1 MMYSYHI
8 FYFPFKWKIERNA
21 NKIFAEQVSLNNIQP
36 SGLSNWET
44 NYSPQDQ
51 EEQKELYNEKNYY
64 FKFVHPVLYDDG
76 TENSL
81 VRHYERKEP
90 QNEEVFYNI
99 KISKN
104 GQVLDYRL
112 RVVAINLNF
121 YSTGVGMLSFY
132 LENNEKDDFQSV
144 LNINQYGRRIFPPF
158 YKDIDVRSQIALS
171 ISIDG
176 LYGGTE
182 RYTEN
187 FERYTTSMDWEPAL
201 FLGNLIG
208 DLQENLKILPVI
220 DDRMFVNCWY
230 GNNKIADEFYLNE
243 EECKRIEKENQDLVI
258 AKQIIEEKQEK
269 RLSDF
274 LNKDFWYE
282 YIFVD
287 SSSPT
292 CRNRMMK
299 DKLLEDATYKRWQMD
314 GSLYGVS
321 RYSLVLLTSE
331 SGFAKDVLQVHMRT
345 IYSRMI
351 ELVLVQRASMLRFS
365 GEVTILSRLSPADT
379 RESAIKIASLYQ
391 EYIRFVNQIFF
402 RSVTSQDQGIELYQL
417 FVNQFELE
425 KQIGDLEDEIGELH
439 QYISLLIEKAKSEQG
454 TLLNQIA
461 AILLPATILTGFF
474 GMNPIAS
481 NDSWLSQGILIVV
494 VTLIVFFLLL
504 NIKKLR

>member
-1 MMYSYHI
+1 MYSYHI
-8 FYFPFKWKIERNA
+8 FYFPFKWKIEKNA
-21 NKIFAEQVSLNNIQP
+21 NKVFAKQVSLSNIRP
-36 SGLSNWET
+36 SYLSNWET

-51 EEQKELYNEKNYY
+51 NELEELYNEKNYY

-76 TENSL
+76 ALNSL

-90 QNEEVFYNI
+90 KHEEVFYHI
-99 KISKN
+99 KVRKN
-104 GQVLDYRL
+104 DQLLDYKL
-112 RVVAINLNF
+112 RVGTINLNF

-132 LENNEKDDFQSV
+132 LENHEKNDFQSV

-158 YKDIDVRSQIALS
+158 YKDIDCRREIALS
-171 ISIDG
+171 ISIEG
-176 LYGGTE
+176 LYGGVE

-187 FERYTTSMDWEPAL
+187 FERYTTSMDWQPAM
-201 FLGNLIG
+201 FLSNLIG
-208 DLQENLKILPVI
+208 DLQEDLKILPVI

-230 GNNKIADEFYLNE
+230 GKNEIADEFSLNE
-243 EECKRIEKENQDLVI
+243 EECKRMEKENQDPVI

-269 RLSDF
+269 RLSNF

-282 YIFVD
+282 YVFVD

-292 CRNRMMK
+292 CQNRTMREG
-299 DKLLEDATYKRWQMD
+299 LLEKATYKRWQMN

-321 RYSLVLLTSE
+321 RYSLVLLTNE

-365 GEVTILSRLSPADT
+365 GEVTVLSRLSPHDT
-379 RESAIKIASLYQ
+379 KVSAIKIASLYQ

-454 TLLNQIA
+454 ALLNQIA

-474 GMNPIAS
+474 GMNPICS
-481 NDSWLSQGILIVV
+481 NNSWLSQGIIIVV
-494 VTLIVFFLLL
+494 VTLVVFFLLL
-504 NIKKLR
+504 NIKKMK

>member
-1 MMYSYHI
+1 
-8 FYFPFKWKIERNA
+8 
-21 NKIFAEQVSLNNIQP
+21 
-36 SGLSNWET
+36 
-44 NYSPQDQ
+44 
-51 EEQKELYNEKNYY
+51 
-64 FKFVHPVLYDDG
+64 
-76 TENSL
+76 
-81 VRHYERKEP
+81 
-90 QNEEVFYNI
+90 
-99 KISKN
+99 
-104 GQVLDYRL
+104 
-112 RVVAINLNF
+112 
-121 YSTGVGMLSFY
+121 
-132 LENNEKDDFQSV
+132 
-144 LNINQYGRRIFPPF
+144 
-158 YKDIDVRSQIALS
+158 
-171 ISIDG
+171 
-176 LYGGTE
+176 
-182 RYTEN
+182 
-187 FERYTTSMDWEPAL
+187 MDWEPAL

-258 AKQIIEEKQEK
+258 AKQILEEKQEK

-365 GEVTILSRLSPADT
+365 GEVTILSRLSPTDT

-454 TLLNQIA
+454 ALLNQIA